1 MKNNTFLETID
12 RNLPT
17 ICTGASAIIGLMTT
31 GYSIWAGIKI
41 KEASDGWDSDTPSS
55 EKIVTV
61 AKYAAPAVVGG
72 VAAAGFA
79 IAANREN
86 DRRMLAMAGTVAA
99 LKMDKDKARET
110 LEDFKNK
117 TKEILGEEKATE
129 VEEAVADDTIKKN
142 VSKCGIVPSTIET
155 DKRVRFHDAETGY
168 IFYTTL
174 RKFQMAMN
182 VINER
187 CCTKTQSMEDFY
199 LELLGD
205 DYEPTPLHNSIG
217 FGSGCSDAKCFMPEF
232 EGETAEDMSLGYR
245 ISYDYDNLAELKGK
259 REVLNKYDGYSY

>member
-1 MKNNTFLETID
+1 MNNNTILETID

-17 ICTGASAIIGLMTT
+17 ICTGLSAGLSLVTV
-31 GYSIWAGIKI
+31 GYSIWAGYQLKGAFDDFD
-41 KEASDGWDSDTPSS
+41 EDTKTE
-55 EKIVTV
+55 EKVKTV
-61 AKYAAPAVVGG
+61 AAYMAPAVVGG

-117 TKEILGEEKATE
+117 TKELLGEEKATE

-142 VSKCGIVPSTIET
+142 VSKCGIVPATIET
-155 DKRVRFHDAETGY
+155 DKRVRFHDEETGY
-168 IFYTTL
+168 VFYTTL

-217 FGSGCSDAKCFMPEF
+217 FGSGCPDAKCFMPEF